1 MLAAAAAAA
10 PREAVGFLFG
20 EGEGLTLKLVRNH
33 AVGATAFEMDER
45 EVAELFAAEG
55 RAPAALFHSHPTDVA
70 APSTLDMACAA
81 HWPGLCHVI
90 VSLAYGPRLKCW
102 RIFAGQALP
111 EPVEA

>member
-1 MLAAAAAAA
+1 MLAAAADTA

-20 EGEGLTLKLVRNH
+20 EGDRLELRLVGNRAEGD
-33 AVGATAFEMDER
+33 AAFEMDER

-70 APSTLDMACAA
+70 SPSTLDMACAE

-111 EPVEA
+111 EPVEE